1 MDKSALYYALL
12 KRVML
17 ILKQRELENEID
29 IFVDNHRENKIFISD
44 DVWNTII
51 HVLQP
56 NVHYNPEGIG
66 NDEEDIYS
74 YFYLDIV
81 GERWKIYTLLDGGNI

>member
-1 MDKSALYYALL
+1 M
-12 KRVML
+12 
-17 ILKQRELENEID
+17 
-29 IFVDNHRENKIFISD
+29 
-44 DVWNTII
+44 WNTII